1 MQRAICSGRNRSCRS
16 PLRNALM
23 VPSIHWGPGNK
34 DQQVLVLVFHRAST
48 SKISS
53 LPICKP
59 ETLGA

>member
-1 MQRAICSGRNRSCRS
+1 
-16 PLRNALM
+16 M

-34 DQQVLVLVFHRAST
+34 DQQVLVLVLVFHRGST